1 MNRLALL
8 LIALLAVL
16 ALGLQGY
23 QYRQAQEYQRDL
35 ARELDALRT
44 ELQAVKEDNAKLRE
58 ELVALQNSDL
68 DALVDDASEA
78 LVSGWNSMLNALESE
93 LRKAEEAL
101 RERRQQD

>member
-8 LIALLAVL
+8 FVALLAVV

-44 ELQAVKEDNAKLRE
+44 QLQEVKADNARLRE
-58 ELVALQNSDL
+58 EIADIQNSDL

-93 LRKAEEAL
+93 LRKAEKGL

>member
-1 MNRLALL
+1 MNRFALL
-8 LIALLAVL
+8 LLVLLAV
-16 ALGLQGY
+16 AVLGFQGY
-23 QYRQAQEYQRDL
+23 QYRQSQEYQRDL
-35 ARELDALRT
+35 ARELAALRL
-44 ELQAVKEDNAKLRE
+44 ELQEVKEDNAKLRE
-58 ELVALQNSDL
+58 ELATLQNSDL